1 MMNKVQRD
9 IMCVLLQ
16 ALLDKELITQ
26 DIHDKSREKILDTLD
41 WPEAFCYARD
51 TAEGTTFAACANLP
65 PQSIAS
71 EEPQCTKY
79 SDSSETR
86 LEAKSHAQSIKTEP
100 STVSGDR
107 KEVQDG
113 HT

>member
-1 MMNKVQRD
+1 MKKVQQD
-9 IMCVLLQ
+9 VMCALLQ
-16 ALLDKELITQ
+16 TLLDKELITQ
-26 DIHDKSREKILDTLD
+26 DIHDKSRSRILDTLD

-51 TAEGTTFAACANLP
+51 TVEGTSFATCANLS

-71 EEPQCTKY
+71 EEPQYTKY

-86 LEAKSHAQSIKTEP
+86 LEAKSFAQSIKKVP
-100 STVSGDR
+100 STVSDDR
-107 KEVQDG
+107 KENQDG